1 MRVRKVSKTNILQ
14 ENYFNS
20 NGLVDTN
27 VLVDLLFNKN
37 KFNSEILIISAFF
50 SDEVVEKFLSVN
62 KNTKTKFFFRLKPR
76 DFIDKSASFKGLELL
91 IAENKEVF
99 LTQDFTVSYIC
110 LITLYSF
117 QGVLTLPKRD

>member
-14 ENYFNS
+14 ENYFDN

-37 KFNSEILIISAFF
+37 KFNTELLIISAFF

-62 KNTKTKFFFRLKPR
+62 KIQN
-76 DFIDKSASFKGLELL
+76 I
-91 IAENKEVF
+91 
-99 LTQDFTVSYIC
+99 
-110 LITLYSF
+110 
-117 QGVLTLPKRD
+117 